1 MFSKTKKK
9 AAIFVAFFITLI
21 SCNSVDI
28 RTNKANAIAKKN
40 EYQPAIEPTK
50 KFPIQTFVK
59 NHNSTHAVIY
69 LEGDGLVLTSSG
81 VAFNPTPTDPMALR
95 LASVDSRSYTKIVIN
110 RPCQYI
116 TCKACDNKYWTQA
129 RYSTDVIASIIETIH
144 KLQAKYNFKTFDI
157 IAYSGGA
164 AIAFL
169 IAHDFK
175 DQIKSIT
182 TFAGNVDPFAW
193 CEYHGNSPLTQSLNP
208 LDNIDILRTIPQKH
222 FCGTSDHNTTIAITQ
237 DFQKKLNSNNIEVII
252 VEGYDHDSNWPNYW
266 KKSIDEI
273 KVAVFDK
280 TDYNA

>member
-1 MFSKTKKK
+1 MFRKTKKK
-9 AAIFVAFFITLI
+9 AAIFVAFFIILI
-21 SCNSVDI
+21 SCSSVDI
-28 RTNKANAIAKKN
+28 RTNKAHAIAKTN
-40 EYQPAIEPTK
+40 GYQPAVEPTK

-81 VAFNPTPTDPMALR
+81 IAFNPTPTDPMALR

-116 TCKACDNKYWTQA
+116 TCENCDNKYWTQA
-129 RYSTDVIASIIETIH
+129 RYSTEVINSIIDTIH
-144 KLQAKYNFKTFDI
+144 KLQAKYDFKTFDI
-157 IAYSGGA
+157 VAYSGGA

-169 IAHDFK
+169 ITPHFK

-193 CEYHGNSPLTQSLNP
+193 CKHHGNSPLTQSLNP

-222 FCGTSDHNTTIAITQ
+222 FCGTSDHNTALAITQ
-237 DFQKKLNSNNIEVII
+237 AFEKKLNTNNVELII
-252 VEGYDHDSNWPNYW
+252 INGYDHDSDWPNYW
-266 KKSIDEI
+266 EKALTKL
-273 KVAVFDK
+273 K
-280 TDYNA
+280 